1 MLVTLYP
8 GANRADV
15 VATLR
20 QLAADAQ
27 NASNTHG
34 QAHDRLTAYLEWATN
49 SVRMLEH
56 RVGAADIDRLVLT
69 RGYERLLSVAG
80 IGSPRVLNGLLNLE
94 IHQRVNAIE
103 QAARE
108 LDAQIARWSGELA
121 FVVPDTS
128 VYLEHDDKL
137 EVLDFTSLL
146 GVRPDKTVRVIV
158 PVIILDELD
167 GQKNRGEPLKRWR
180 PAYTLG
186 VMDRVLADGSGTGV
200 LHPQSADR
208 SLGGVVLD
216 VLFDPPGH
224 VRLAISDDEIV
235 DRALA
240 AQALAG
246 IPVTLVTFDTGQST
260 RARHAGL
267 RVIKLSK
274 PLGEE
279 PQNTKNPK
287 AKRALAANRQQ

>member
-1 MLVTLYP
+1 MLMTLYP

-15 VATLR
+15 VTTLR

-56 RVGAADIDRLVLT
+56 RVSATDIDRLVLT

-94 IHQRVNAIE
+94 IQQRVNAIE

-128 VYLEHDDKL
+128 VYLEHDEKL

-180 PAYTLG
+180 PAYTLS

-224 VRLAISDDEIV
+224 VRLPISDDEII

-260 RARHAGL
+260 RARHVGL

-279 PQNTKNPK
+279 PQNTKAPK
-287 AKRALAANRQQ
+287 VKQALAANGQQ